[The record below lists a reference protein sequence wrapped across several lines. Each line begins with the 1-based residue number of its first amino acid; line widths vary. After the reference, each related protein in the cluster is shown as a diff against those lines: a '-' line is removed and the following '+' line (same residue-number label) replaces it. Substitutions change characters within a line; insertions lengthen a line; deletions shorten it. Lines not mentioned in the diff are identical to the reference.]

1 MICRDKD
8 VLKEYLEQRRSEM
21 SEYIWD
27 MTDEEIEEM
36 YWKNEIEKAVDRA
49 IKENTQSVTEKVTQS
64 VTQTVTKVVTQNV
77 TKSVSEELA
86 LKFAR
91 KLIEGEQL
99 SIADIARYSGLS
111 LEEVEALKGSM

>member
-49 IKENTQSVTEKVTQS
+49 IKENTQSVT
-64 VTQTVTKVVTQNV
+64 QTVTKTVTQNV

-111 LEEVEALKGSM
+111 LEEVEALKESM